1 MLAPAARVEDK
12 EPGMNE
18 KIGVMVVEDHFVVRA
33 GLTAIINSQ
42 PDMAMV
48 AEAGNGR
55 QAVELFEQH
64 EPDVTLMDLRI
75 PALDGIEAIAAIIH
89 KFPRAKIIVLSTY
102 GGDEEIFRAL
112 QAGARAY
119 FLKDVKGQDLV
130 NAIRSVH
137 AGQRPLPPEIASRL
151 AERIPRS
158 ALSPR
163 ELEILRLIAKGGS
176 NREIANALAISEGT
190 VRVHASNIFAKLGC
204 SDRAQAVS
212 EAFQRGI
219 IHID

>member
-1 MLAPAARVEDK
+1 MSENISI
-12 EPGMNE
+12 M
-18 KIGVMVVEDHFVVRA
+18 IVEDHFVVRA

-42 PDMAMV
+42 PDMTTV

-55 QAVELFEQH
+55 QAVELFAQH
-64 EPDVTLMDLRI
+64 QPDVTLMDLRI
-75 PALDGIEAIAAIIH
+75 PLLGGIEAIAAII
-89 KFPRAKIIVLSTY
+89 KEFPRAKIIVLSTF
-102 GGDEEIFRAL
+102 GGDEDIFKAL

-119 FLKDVKGQDLV
+119 FLKDVKGQDLIG
-130 NAIRSVH
+130 AIRAVNN
-137 AGQRPLPPEIASRL
+137 GQRPLPPEIASRL

-158 ALSPR
+158 ELSPR

-176 NREIANALAISEGT
+176 NKEIANTLAISEGT

-204 SDRAQAVS
+204 GDRAQAVS